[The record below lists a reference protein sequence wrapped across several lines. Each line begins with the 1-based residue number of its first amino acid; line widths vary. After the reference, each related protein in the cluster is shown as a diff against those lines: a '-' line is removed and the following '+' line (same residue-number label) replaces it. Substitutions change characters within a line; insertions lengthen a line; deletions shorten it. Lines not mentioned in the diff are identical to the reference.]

1 MKMPIAI
8 FLSGGIGT
16 GIEFQGVPAVTAV
29 TAGLAEIFDVRVYSL
44 LPPDLGFRPTGYRL
58 HSPPRWL
65 AGPAIKK
72 LRWVHLA
79 SHFLAEH
86 TRQPHQVLFSFWG
99 YPMGT
104 FAVGL
109 AKLVGKPSV
118 IALLGAE
125 AASVPSIDYG
135 ALRRPTTRRL
145 VIETCARAS
154 SVVVISGQQRDTLR
168 QHGSRAKMEVI
179 PFGVDKAMFK
189 PQRKNRLPPLKLL
202 HVANLTAVKDQ
213 VTLIRGFSIIRVS
226 IDAKL
231 RIVGPD
237 HMNGQLQQLTA
248 SLGLQDHVE
257 FLGAVPYADIPAH
270 YRWADAFVLTSLSEG
285 QSVALAE
292 AAMSGVLLVSTPVGC
307 VKDLG
312 DEAVVVV
319 RTGDPFDLAAKVRA
333 VAGDRAQWDRKVAFA
348 QAWADRHDLRWTVD
362 RLTTVVNQ
370 AGSWS

>member
-1 MKMPIAI
+1 MKPPIAI
-8 FLSGGIGT
+8 FLVGGIGT
-16 GIEFQGVPAVTAV
+16 GIAFQGVPAIAAV
-29 TAGLAEIFDVRVYSL
+29 TAGLAETFDVRVYSL
-44 LPPDLGFRPTGYRL
+44 LPPDLGFRPTGYRVY
-58 HSPPRWL
+58 SPPRWL

-99 YPMGT
+99 YPMGM

-118 IALLGAE
+118 ITLLGAE

-135 ALRRPTTRRL
+135 ALGRPTTRRL
-145 VIETCARAS
+145 VLETCARAS
-154 SVVVISGQQRDTLR
+154 SVVVLSGQQRETLR
-168 QHGSRAKMEVI
+168 EHGLRAKMEVI

-189 PQRKNRLPPLKLL
+189 PQRKNRFPPLKLL

-213 VTLIRGFSIIRVS
+213 VTLIRGFSIIRAS
-226 IDAKL
+226 MDAKL

-237 HMNGQLQQLTA
+237 HMNGELQLLTA

-333 VAGDRAQWDRKVAFA
+333 VAGDRAQWDKKVALA

-362 RLTTVVNQ
+362 RLTTVINQ